1 MIRALAT
8 LDGETA
14 NPMLPALYDL
24 AWTLVPIL
32 MIALI
37 VVSLVSIAR
46 HADGLSSMATA
57 VWSAVVIFA
66 TLLGPIAWFL
76 IGRPAARA
84 ARLTPV
90 TRTPRR

>member
-1 MIRALAT
+1 MIPALAT

-14 NPMLPALYDL
+14 NPMLPAGYDL

-37 VVSLVSIAR
+37 AVSLVSIAR
-46 HADGLSSMATA
+46 HSDGLSSWATA

-90 TRTPRR
+90 MRTPRR